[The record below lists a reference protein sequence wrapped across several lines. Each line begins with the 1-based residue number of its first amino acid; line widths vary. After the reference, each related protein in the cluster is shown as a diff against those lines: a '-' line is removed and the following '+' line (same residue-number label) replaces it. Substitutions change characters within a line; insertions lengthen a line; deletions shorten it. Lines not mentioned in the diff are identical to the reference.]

1 MCVNGVEVVE
11 GVEGEVQESEREGKT
26 VVLISIDGESLSR
39 SLLCLVVHGDACVH
53 YVFAGVLVG
62 SLAIADTVKPEAA
75 VAVHALQRMGQQVVL
90 LTGDNRRTA
99 QAIAAEVGIPPS
111 QVYAE
116 VLPSHKKNKISA
128 LQEGGKKVSY

>member
-1 MCVNGVEVVE
+1 M
-11 GVEGEVQESEREGKT
+11 
-26 VVLISIDGESLSR
+26 LAL
-39 SLLCLVVHGDACVH
+39 SLLHPGI
-53 YVFAGVLVG
+53 LVG
-62 SLAIADTVKPEAA
+62 SLAIADTVKPEAV
-75 VAVHALQRMGQQVVL
+75 VAVHALQKMGQQVVL

-128 LQEGGKKVSY
+128 LQEGGKKKVHCSHMKTNIYSSLVFFFCRLPWWVMVSMTLLPWLKQMLV

>member
-1 MCVNGVEVVE
+1 M
-11 GVEGEVQESEREGKT
+11 
-26 VVLISIDGESLSR
+26 LAL
-39 SLLCLVVHGDACVH
+39 SLLHPGI
-53 YVFAGVLVG
+53 LVG
-62 SLAIADTVKPEAA
+62 SLAIADTVKPEAV
-75 VAVHALQRMGQQVVL
+75 VAVHALQKMGQQVVL

-128 LQEGGKKVSY
+128 LQEGGKKKVHCFKTTHEN

>member
-1 MCVNGVEVVE
+1 MRCRNQRGKGKLWSSSPSMVSHS
-11 GVEGEVQESEREGKT
+11 QEHCS
-26 VVLISIDGESLSR
+26 VWWYMVMHVY
-39 SLLCLVVHGDACVH
+39 CYVH

-128 LQEGGKKVSY
+128 LQEGGKKVCY